1 MRAQAD
7 ILCFSDDR
15 VHTWGSFSAD
25 VELFRQDIASATHVC
40 NMLAGRY
47 DFMVGFAAAM
57 LNDQVT
63 VLPSAAASQAVAAA
77 QAGAERPL
85 LLGDAPPDL
94 DNCERIAAVP
104 RSGCVGDPIA
114 LASALDGSVTEV
126 HVFTS
131 GSTKD
136 PVRHFKD
143 WAALAG
149 GAGLTEKILRD
160 LGCDPGSCAILG
172 TTPHQHMYGLEAT
185 ILTGLAYGHSIYDRT
200 IFYPADLERAAE
212 IARKVG
218 FKRLVLI
225 TSPSHLRFLEPTIL
239 ATPEICGVVSATA
252 PLSPAQ
258 AGRLEARGD
267 LPVMEIYGTTETGS
281 LAERRTVRS
290 DEWRPLDGFVL
301 EDQPQGCMASAPYL
315 RAPVRL
321 GDAIEQTSQGQFRLL
336 GRPDDMVNV
345 AGKRTNLAALNAIL
359 SETREIQDGVVLRYP
374 SDDGDI
380 IAVIAVL
387 DRASNTS
394 EAEAKSAIRRQFRK
408 YVDPIFSPKRIG
420 FTDQLPR
427 SKTGKIPERDMRS
440 LMRIVGI
447 VGRDGA

>member
-1 MRAQAD
+1 MRERD
-7 ILCFSDDR
+7 DVLCFSHDGVR
-15 VHTWGSFSAD
+15 TWGGFAGD
-25 VELFRQDIASATHVC
+25 VEVFRQDIAEATHVC
-40 NMLAGRY
+40 NMLPRRY
-47 DFMVGFAAAM
+47 DFMVGFVAAM

-63 VLPSAAASQAVAAA
+63 VLPSAAASEAVTAA
-77 QAGAERPL
+77 QMGAERPI
-85 LLGDAPPDL
+85 LLGDAPPDVAA
-94 DNCERIAAVP
+94 CERIAAV
-104 RSGCVGDPIA
+104 SHGGNTVDPA
-114 LASALDGSVTEV
+114 RLASALDGSTSEV

-136 PVRHFKD
+136 PVRHHKD

-200 IFYPADLERAAE
+200 IFYPADLERAASIGRE
-212 IARKVG
+212 VG
-218 FKRLVLI
+218 YERLVLV
-225 TSPSHLRFLEPTIL
+225 TSPSHLRFLEPVIL

-281 LAERRTVRS
+281 LAERRTVHS
-290 DEWRPLDGFVL
+290 DEWKPLDGFVL

-315 RAPVRL
+315 QAPVRL
-321 GDAIEQTSQGQFRLL
+321 GDAIELTSDGRFRLL

-359 SETREIQDGVVLRYP
+359 SETREIHDGVVLRKA
-374 SDDGDI
+374 SDDGDF

-387 DRASNTS
+387 DRTSDTS

-408 YVDPIFSPKRIG
+408 HVDPVFSPKRIE
-420 FTDQLPR
+420 FTDELPR
-427 SKTGKIPERDMRS
+427 SKTGKIPERDMRT

-447 VGRDGA
+447 VE